1 MASLRPSNHRNNN
14 RNPNSATG
22 GGASVAQANSSLA
35 FGSKRNT
42 SRTLHR
48 QASNSSNTSEKNYQ
62 TEKNSGHNSEG
73 RNSNQNSSVA
83 NTMHSNSR
91 LENSNSASV
100 SNSTSEK
107 NLSPANKPEDNKQ
120 NHSGKT
126 IKSVAYPFMQVSESI
141 NGILLPKFF
150 WPTVRRNG
158 SSVREKLLK
167 LEAEGREFAK
177 YLRSLEPFIQKVK
190 GENNFW

>member
-1 MASLRPSNHRNNN
+1 MVKNLS
-14 RNPNSATG
+14 

-35 FGSKRNT
+35 FGSKRNN

-141 NGILLPKFF
+141 KYISVHSRVFHFPKKVLQISGFQLHTTQTTHITQMIMVNLLNHMVN
-150 WPTVRRNG
+150 WLNYMVNLINTMVT
-158 SSVREKLLK
+158 
-167 LEAEGREFAK
+167 
-177 YLRSLEPFIQKVK
+177 
-190 GENNFW
+190 

>member
-1 MASLRPSNHRNNN
+1 MVKNLS
-14 RNPNSATG
+14 

-35 FGSKRNT
+35 FGSKRNN

-107 NLSPANKPEDNKQ
+107 NLSTANKPEDNKQ
-120 NHSGKT
+120 NQSGKI

-141 NGILLPKFF
+141 KINVL
-150 WPTVRRNG
+150 V
-158 SSVREKLLK
+158 
-167 LEAEGREFAK
+167 
-177 YLRSLEPFIQKVK
+177 YSLEFFIFQKK
-190 GENNFW
+190 SSINYTNDYG

>member
-1 MASLRPSNHRNNN
+1 MAVFHISQSQSKFILVVFFLSNSVDMVKNL
-14 RNPNSATG
+14 S

-91 LENSNSASV
+91 LENSNSASA

-141 NGILLPKFF
+141 NGILLTKFF
-150 WPTVRRNG
+150 
-158 SSVREKLLK
+158 
-167 LEAEGREFAK
+167 
-177 YLRSLEPFIQKVK
+177 
-190 GENNFW
+190 

>member
-1 MASLRPSNHRNNN
+1 MAVFHISQSQSKFILVVFFLSNSVDMVKNL
-14 RNPNSATG
+14 S

-91 LENSNSASV
+91 LENSNSAST
-100 SNSTSEK
+100 STSEK

-141 NGILLPKFF
+141 NGIL
-150 WPTVRRNG
+150 
-158 SSVREKLLK
+158 
-167 LEAEGREFAK
+167 
-177 YLRSLEPFIQKVK
+177 
-190 GENNFW
+190 